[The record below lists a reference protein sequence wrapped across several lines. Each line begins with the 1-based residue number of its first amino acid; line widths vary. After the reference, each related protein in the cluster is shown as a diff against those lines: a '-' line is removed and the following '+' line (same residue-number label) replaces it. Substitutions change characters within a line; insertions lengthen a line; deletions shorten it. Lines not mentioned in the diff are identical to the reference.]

1 MNRWIVPLLSLVAVA
16 GATAATT
23 FAVPALQP
31 PAAEVPTDDARLSVL
46 CPTVT
51 SATATVEV
59 AAMATGPGLRTAS
72 LPDVQAPKDAEGI
85 TVLTAP
91 AGPQVVSGLR
101 STTFGA
107 VSAVRATA
115 GPERGL
121 SGATCSVPATEQ
133 WFTAVGMS
141 ENEQADLVLTNID
154 SVDAIVDV
162 TAYGPQGRIA
172 SQGVRGI
179 VVAAAST
186 RTVPLS
192 VVASSPEPVG
202 VQVVSDQGRVAASLR
217 EHLWDGSTPLGTDW
231 IPATAAPAKQVV
243 IPGIPDGD
251 GLRRLVVTNP
261 GERTTGID
269 LSVLTA
275 DGSNQLPGLENLE
288 VPAGTTRAFDL
299 TDALAGEPAAL
310 SLTADYPV
318 TAAVRAASPGTDRS
332 DPVWLA
338 GLPPIGG
345 DGVWLLPSA
354 QKTEAVLQFAN
365 SGAAEV
371 KLRVTIGTSQPVE
384 VKVPA
389 DGIATTPVPSAA
401 TVVIRVQ
408 GAGRT
413 VHGALVAREDL
424 GKIRGI
430 AALPLVTSESS
441 IVVPQTVFD
450 PHAG

>member
-1 MNRWIVPLLSLVAVA
+1 MNRWIVPLAALAAVA

-31 PAAEVPTDDARLSVL
+31 PAEKVPADDARLSVL
-46 CPTVT
+46 CPAVT
-51 SATATVEV
+51 SATATVQV
-59 AAMATGPGLRTAS
+59 AATATGPGLRTAS
-72 LPDVQAPKDAEGI
+72 LAEVETPKDAEGV

-121 SGATCSVPATEQ
+121 SATTCATPATEQ

-141 ENEQADLVLTNID
+141 ESEQADLVLTNID

-162 TAYGPQGRIA
+162 TVYGPQGRIA
-172 SQGVRGI
+172 SQGVRGV
-179 VVAAAST
+179 VVAAASS

-192 VVASSPEPVG
+192 VVASSPDPVG
-202 VQVVSDQGRVAASLR
+202 VQVTSDQGRVAATLR
-217 EHLWDGSTPLGTDW
+217 QHLWDGSKPLGTDW
-231 IPATAAPAKQVV
+231 IPVAAAPAKQVV
-243 IPGIPDGD
+243 IPGLPDGD

-269 LSVLTA
+269 LMVLTA
-275 DGSNQLPGLENLE
+275 DGNNQLPGLENLE
-288 VPAGTTRAFDL
+288 VPAGTTREFDL
-299 TDALAGEPAAL
+299 TDALAGEAAAL
-310 SLTADYPV
+310 SLSADYPV

-338 GLPPIGG
+338 ALPPVGD

-354 QKTEAVLQFAN
+354 QKSETLLQFAN
-365 SGAAEV
+365 PAAAEAR
-371 KLRVTIGTSQPVE
+371 LRVTLGTSQPIE

-389 DGIATTPVPSAA
+389 GGIATTPVPAAA
-401 TVVIRVQ
+401 TVVVRVE
-408 GAGRT
+408 GAGRA
-413 VHGALVAREDL
+413 VRGALVTREDL
-424 GKIRGI
+424 DKIRGV
-430 AALPLVTSESS
+430 AAVPLVTSESS